1 MSINTHIIYD
11 EIKLMNMGGRE
22 EILLESETMRLIIL
36 PKIVATRGINPS
48 MKGDTICRRSLIF
61 IYAKILTPCRGLR
74 GNEILE

>member
-1 MSINTHIIYD
+1 MSINTHKIYE

-22 EILLESETMRLIIL
+22 EILLESETMRLIIR

-48 MKGDTICRRSLIF
+48 MKVNTICRRRLIF
-61 IYAKILTPCRGLR
+61 IYEKILTPCQGLR